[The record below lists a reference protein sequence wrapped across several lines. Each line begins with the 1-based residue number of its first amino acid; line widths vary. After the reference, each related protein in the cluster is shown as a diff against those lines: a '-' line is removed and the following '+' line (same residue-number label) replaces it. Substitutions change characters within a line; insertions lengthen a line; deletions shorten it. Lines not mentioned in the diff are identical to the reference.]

1 MIYEPIISYNIKFI
15 IIAGKMNYVEII
27 GFAAGISTTIAF
39 LPQAIK
45 TWKTRHTKDLS
56 LGLFSLLTMG
66 VFLWLAYGILIN
78 SWPIILA
85 NFFTLIL
92 ASAILIFKLRY
103 G

>member
-1 MIYEPIISYNIKFI
+1 MSFDY
-15 IIAGKMNYVEII
+15 AEII
-27 GFAAGISTTIAF
+27 GFAAAAGTTIAF

-45 TWKTRHTKDLS
+45 TWKTRRTKDLS

-66 VFLWLAYGILIN
+66 VFLWLVYGILIN

-85 NFFTLIL
+85 NFFTFIL